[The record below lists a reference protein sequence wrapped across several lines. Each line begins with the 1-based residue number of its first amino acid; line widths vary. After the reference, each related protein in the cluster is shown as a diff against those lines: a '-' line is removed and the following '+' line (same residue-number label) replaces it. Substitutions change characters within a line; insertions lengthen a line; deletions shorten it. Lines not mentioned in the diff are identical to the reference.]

1 MADGHDSDRWDHTA
15 LLAMLLFNPH
25 RDTKKQP
32 QPKEYQDFHAV
43 LISKKKRAL
52 KKSSKPA
59 NLLLA
64 GLGGQSFEVT
74 AETSWVKAQAMS
86 SPVVPQS

>member
-25 RDTKKQP
+25 RDTRKQP

-52 KKSSKPA
+52 RKSKPA

-64 GLGGQSFEVT
+64 GLGGQAFEVT
-74 AETSWVKAQAMS
+74 EDTSWVKAQATS
-86 SPVVPQS
+86 SPAVP